1 MRRIMHWLR
10 RTLLGMRQRS
20 QLMLMFVA
28 GGLIPILIADVY
40 MYASTRTL
48 LIEQEAESQRNSLAA
63 VAEGLREDMN
73 VAADISKQ
81 LYFDEELEYFATHE
95 FSDYAEILHAYRE
108 MRTIP
113 GILKNV
119 YHEVSSITLYAD
131 NPTLSRNEYIVYADS
146 EVQAQD
152 WYIETAARAGL
163 PYWSWIYDEYSRKN
177 CIRLT
182 RMLYTGDMLPIG
194 IVAIVVENRRM
205 EMPVTRRA
213 EETYLVYNGEKVLH
227 TNAKTAD
234 EAALLALLGE
244 SGGGRVQYGGQ
255 DCLMTAVDFSPEYAD
270 ETFTLVSFLPY
281 GEIVHAAT
289 VSALE
294 SLLPQMLCVL
304 VALGLMLVISHLYS
318 ARIGQLREDMHRAAT
333 GDFDITP
340 HIEGA
345 DEIAGLSHDLAVMA
359 HGMKK
364 LMEDVANER
373 VQKERLRARQREVE
387 FKMLASQIN
396 PHFLFNTLETIRM
409 QAVVHDQKE
418 IAELTKMLAKLMRS
432 SISAGSAPRTLREE
446 LQLVEYYLKIQ
457 DYRFHDRMRYEIVT
471 GGIDAQGLMIMPLL
485 IQPFVENA
493 IVHGLEGKAR
503 DGLVRVRVTLADSLY
518 ICIEDNGQGMTPET
532 LARTRRLLTDFDN
545 LDREHVGIC
554 NVSQRIAL
562 QYGAPYGVDIVSA
575 PGEGTRVT
583 LCLPVLHHP

>member
-213 EETYLVYNGEKVLH
+213 EET
-227 TNAKTAD
+227 
-234 EAALLALLGE
+234 
-244 SGGGRVQYGGQ
+244 
-255 DCLMTAVDFSPEYAD
+255 
-270 ETFTLVSFLPY
+270 
-281 GEIVHAAT
+281 
-289 VSALE
+289 
-294 SLLPQMLCVL
+294 
-304 VALGLMLVISHLYS
+304 
-318 ARIGQLREDMHRAAT
+318 
-333 GDFDITP
+333 
-340 HIEGA
+340 
-345 DEIAGLSHDLAVMA
+345 
-359 HGMKK
+359 
-364 LMEDVANER
+364 
-373 VQKERLRARQREVE
+373 
-387 FKMLASQIN
+387 
-396 PHFLFNTLETIRM
+396 
-409 QAVVHDQKE
+409 
-418 IAELTKMLAKLMRS
+418 
-432 SISAGSAPRTLREE
+432 
-446 LQLVEYYLKIQ
+446 
-457 DYRFHDRMRYEIVT
+457 
-471 GGIDAQGLMIMPLL
+471 
-485 IQPFVENA
+485 
-493 IVHGLEGKAR
+493 
-503 DGLVRVRVTLADSLY
+503 
-518 ICIEDNGQGMTPET
+518 
-532 LARTRRLLTDFDN
+532 
-545 LDREHVGIC
+545 
-554 NVSQRIAL
+554 
-562 QYGAPYGVDIVSA
+562 
-575 PGEGTRVT
+575 
-583 LCLPVLHHP
+583 